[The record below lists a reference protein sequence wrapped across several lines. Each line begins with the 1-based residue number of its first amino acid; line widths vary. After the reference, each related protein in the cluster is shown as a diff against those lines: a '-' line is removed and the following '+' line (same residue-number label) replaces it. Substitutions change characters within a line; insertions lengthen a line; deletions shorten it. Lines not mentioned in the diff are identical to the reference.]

1 MRWSGLC
8 LVVMGCGGGAAPAR
22 TTAPEDTGVTT
33 AAQERARR
41 DRLAARHRELL
52 DEQATAL
59 AGTCAKP
66 AAHAQAQR
74 CTPTCYVPATVDP
87 RAGKKPS
94 GAVAIAHLVCT
105 RGREGEGPFLLV
117 DELGTLDVSTARGK
131 VPKAGKKGT
140 WQAEVEAAAT
150 TALGPEVAKGDVV
163 RVAGAWTPVAH
174 PVTKERLHCVQVEH
188 RAKALRRPLDVCG
201 GQGAIACEAG
211 GNAAAHGLDVVH
223 YRLAE
228 ARQHAAAGRETECQQ
243 AALEAIAV
251 ARGMPRWRQY
261 VTLNT
266 DQWKPSARYR
276 TRFDGIVDEDTL
288 FATAIALGADAEK
301 VYAGC
306 GGPAS
311 PKTTV
316 GDEQS
321 FHTCKR

>member
-1 MRWSGLC
+1 VA
-8 LVVMGCGGGAAPAR
+8 VVGCGGGGTPAKPIAPQ
-22 TTAPEDTGVTT
+22 EDHASA

-41 DRLAARHRELL
+41 DRLAARHREML

-66 AAHAQAQR
+66 AAHVQAQR
-74 CTPTCYVPATVDP
+74 CTPTCYTPAPADP

-94 GAVAIAHLVCT
+94 GAVAIMHLVCT
-105 RGREGEGPFLLV
+105 RGSEGEGPFLIV
-117 DELGTLDVSTARGK
+117 DELGKLDVRAVRGK
-131 VPKAGKKGT
+131 VPKAGKKRS
-140 WQAEVEAAAT
+140 WQAEVEAAT
-150 TALGPEVAKGDVV
+150 TAALGPEVARGDVV
-163 RVAGAWTPVAH
+163 RVAGAWATIAH
-174 PVTKERLHCVQVEH
+174 PVTKERLHCVEVAH
-188 RAKALRRPLDVCG
+188 HAKALRRALDTCG

-211 GNAAAHGLDVVH
+211 GNAAVHGLDVVH

-228 ARQHAAAGRETECQQ
+228 AKHHAAAGRETECQQ

-261 VTLNT
+261 MTLNT
-266 DQWKPSARYR
+266 DQWKPVARYR
-276 TRFDGIVDEDTL
+276 TRFDGVLDEDTL
-288 FATAIALGADAEK
+288 FSTAIALGGDAEK
-301 VYAGC
+301 VYVEC